1 MSDDLSFKPDELPA
15 DRSLVIVDDNTIFL
29 ERLSAAMTQRGFET
43 RSASSV
49 AAGIACLQAA
59 APAFAVVDLR
69 LQDGSGLEVL
79 EVLHALRPDARAIM
93 LTAYGNFATVV
104 SAVKLGAID
113 YLIKPVDTD
122 DVTDALLAPRNTH
135 APPPGHARRP
145 EVVRWEHIQ
154 TIFAE
159 HHGNISETARRLD
172 MHRRTLQRVLAKGPP
187 PNVPVGGPRPDRR

>member
-1 MSDDLSFKPDELPA
+1 MSEDFSFKPDELPD
-15 DRSLVIVDDNTIFL
+15 DRSLVIVDDNVIFL
-29 ERLSAAMTQRGFET
+29 ERLGAALAQRGFET
-43 RSASSV
+43 RTASSV
-49 AAGIACLQAA
+49 AAGIACIQDA

-93 LTAYGNFATVV
+93 LTAYGNFPTVV
-104 SAVKLGAID
+104 SAIKLGAID
-113 YLIKPVDTD
+113 FLIKPVDTD
-122 DVTDALLAPRNTH
+122 EMIDALLAPRNAH

-159 HHGNISETARRLD
+159 HHGNISETARRLL

-187 PNVPVGGPRPDRR
+187 PNEPIGGQR